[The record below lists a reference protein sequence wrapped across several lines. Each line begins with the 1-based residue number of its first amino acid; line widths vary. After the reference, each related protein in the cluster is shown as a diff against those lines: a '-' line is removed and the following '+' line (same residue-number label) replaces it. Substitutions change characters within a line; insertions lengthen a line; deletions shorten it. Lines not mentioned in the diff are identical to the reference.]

1 MQVSIRLLIV
11 EDSEDDA
18 ALLLLLLGKAGYAVK
33 SERVDSASTLAQ
45 ALSQKWDLVISD
57 HSMPCFSGAE
67 ALTAVRALDAE
78 VPFIFVSGTI
88 GEEVATD
95 AMRNGAQ
102 DYIMKGNLS
111 RNEPFEIALHNVVLR
126 TVSHRVGRYFFANG
140 AGDENEWNFRI
151 QRSDGG
157 KRVDA
162 REVRHG
168 VVGDDQIPFLDESF
182 LQCASRFHAF
192 RFDLVSALSKQ

>member
-1 MQVSIRLLIV
+1 MQVSLRLLMV

-18 ALLLLLLGKAGYAVK
+18 ALLLLLLGQSGYEIK
-33 SERVDSASTLAQ
+33 SERVESAG
-45 ALSQKWDLVISD
+45 ALKKALIQKWDLIISD
-57 HSMPCFSGAE
+57 HTMPHLSGVD

-102 DYIMKGNLS
+102 DYIMKGNLK
-111 RNEPFEIALHNVVLR
+111 RLVPAEIALHNVVLR